1 MYDRSRQ
8 SGPMEPIPR
17 LVPSLSAA
25 CTKIQPVLKF
35 RSRVKESALI
45 ECGGGHMCDSK
56 YNFASFSLSRARA
69 FSFFA
74 VCWQCLQC
82 FIANSHLNAPDNTIV
97 SRMLLS
103 SSVYLSRALAFLPP
117 PSQWLLSLSVSL
129 AD

>member
-1 MYDRSRQ
+1 
-8 SGPMEPIPR
+8 
-17 LVPSLSAA
+17 
-25 CTKIQPVLKF
+25 
-35 RSRVKESALI
+35 
-45 ECGGGHMCDSK
+45 MCDSK

-117 PSQWLLSLSVSL
+117 LPVASFAFGFTCRLINTH
-129 AD
+129 AGN